1 MITAKVLCQHKTES
15 GEGDDR
21 QVSVSFLPDYNDGRN
36 REWSRYTPSLSLS
49 MSLIGP
55 VGDRFEQGKA
65 YVLTFEESDDQPVPA
80 GE

>member
-1 MITAKVLCQHKTES
+1 MITAKVLCHQRSVS

-49 MSLIGP
+49 MTLNGTA
-55 VGDRFEQGKA
+55 GDRFEQGKA
-65 YVLTFEESDDQPVPA
+65 YVLTFAESDDQPAPA
-80 GE
+80 GG